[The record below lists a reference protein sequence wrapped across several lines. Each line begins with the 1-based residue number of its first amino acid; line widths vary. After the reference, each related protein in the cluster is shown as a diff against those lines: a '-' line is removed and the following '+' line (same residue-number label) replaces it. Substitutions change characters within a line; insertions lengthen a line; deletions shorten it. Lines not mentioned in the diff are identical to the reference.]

1 MDIFS
6 MHLHNILSLTPSS
19 FHSLYDFVSQCLANF
34 ALGCNLVSQENA
46 PVLHNLVSRAT
57 IVVQLQ
63 SDSTPRVMQCK
74 WSVHRSH
81 GHLNAMNSFTRSLYM
96 RENTEYNH
104 SQSEW
109 CWLANNEKC
118 MFTVEDKYGK
128 LLWYTFKEHTVHHLY
143 AIRLNG
149 KKSQVSILTQQQ
161 TAVYRFLKCTV
172 QWNWQK
178 SLSQRVKA
186 EISKLRRST

>member
-1 MDIFS
+1 MGIFS
-6 MHLHNILSLTPSS
+6 MHLHNILSLTLS

-63 SDSTPRVMQCK
+63 TDSTPRVMQCK

-149 KKSQVSILTQQQ
+149 KKAKSAFWLNSKLQSIDFWSAQYSGTG
-161 TAVYRFLKCTV
+161 
-172 QWNWQK
+172 K
-178 SLSQRVKA
+178 SL
-186 EISKLRRST
+186 

>member
-1 MDIFS
+1 MGIFS
-6 MHLHNILSLTPSS
+6 MHLHNILSLTPS
-19 FHSLYDFVSQCLANF
+19 FHSLCDFVSQCLANF

-63 SDSTPRVMQCK
+63 SDSTPRVMRCK

-109 CWLANNEKC
+109 RWLPIMKNAC
-118 MFTVEDKYGK
+118 
-128 LLWYTFKEHTVHHLY
+128 
-143 AIRLNG
+143 
-149 KKSQVSILTQQQ
+149 SQ
-161 TAVYRFLKCTV
+161 LKINMVNYYDTPSRNALCIIYMP
-172 QWNWQK
+172 
-178 SLSQRVKA
+178 LG
-186 EISKLRRST
+186 